1 MTMRAA
7 PGKVVIK
14 IRGAVAKK
22 QMKKI
27 AVSPVFVSIPQ
38 IMLGGIRIARKQ

>member
-1 MTMRAA
+1 MRAA
-7 PGKVVIK
+7 LGKVAIK

-27 AVSPVFVSIPQ
+27 AVSPVLASIPR
-38 IMLGGIRIARKQ
+38 IMLGGIRIVPKQ